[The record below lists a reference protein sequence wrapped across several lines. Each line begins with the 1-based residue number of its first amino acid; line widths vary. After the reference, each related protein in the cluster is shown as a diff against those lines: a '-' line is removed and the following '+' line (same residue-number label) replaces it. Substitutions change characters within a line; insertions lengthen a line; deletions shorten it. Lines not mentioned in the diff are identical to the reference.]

1 MDARLEKALADLR
14 EASRAL
20 GIAAENCKAA
30 ADGIL
35 AAFDGRVFIPIAGEA
50 EPEVQPQPVHEVEV
64 QPQPEHAVEVQP
76 APQEGAK
83 QRIHLHKRHAKWT
96 DKETAFLAICRKAG
110 LSYADM
116 KERLEAQFG
125 FSVSTQS
132 IRHRIAIMEG
142 RE

>member
-50 EPEVQPQPVHEVEV
+50 PEA
-64 QPQPEHAVEVQP
+64 QPEHEVEVQP

-83 QRIHLHKRHAKWT
+83 QRIYLHKRHAKWT
-96 DKETAFLAICRKAG
+96 DKETAFLALCRKAG

>member
-50 EPEVQPQPVHEVEV
+50 LEA
-64 QPQPEHAVEVQP
+64 QPEEQHAVEVQP

-83 QRIHLHKRHAKWT
+83 QRIYLHKRHPVWT
-96 DKETAFLAICRKAG
+96 EKEMAFLALCRKAG
-110 LSYADM
+110 CSYADM

>member
-35 AAFDGRVFIPIAGEA
+35 ATFDGRVFIPIAGEA
-50 EPEVQPQPVHEVEV
+50 EPEVQH
-64 QPQPEHAVEVQP
+64 QPEHAVEVQP
-76 APQEGAK
+76 ALQEGAK
-83 QRIHLHKRHAKWT
+83 QRIYLHKRHAKWT
-96 DKETAFLAICRKAG
+96 DKETAFLALCRKAG
-110 LSYADM
+110 CSYADM

>member
-1 MDARLEKALADLR
+1 MDSRLEKALADLR

-50 EPEVQPQPVHEVEV
+50 EPEVQT
-64 QPQPEHAVEVQP
+64 QPEHAVEVQP

-83 QRIHLHKRHAKWT
+83 QRIYLYKRHPVWT
-96 DKETAFLAICRKAG
+96 EKEMAFLALCRKAG

-125 FSVSTQS
+125 FSVSTKS
-132 IRHRIAIMEG
+132 IQHRIAIMEG

>member
-50 EPEVQPQPVHEVEV
+50 EPEVQH
-64 QPQPEHAVEVQP
+64 QPEHAVEVQP

-83 QRIHLHKRHAKWT
+83 QRIYLHKRHAKWT
-96 DKETAFLAICRKAG
+96 DKETAFLALCRKAG

>member
-35 AAFDGRVFIPIAGEA
+35 AAFDGRVFIPIAREA
-50 EPEVQPQPVHEVEV
+50 EPEV

-83 QRIHLHKRHAKWT
+83 QRIYLHKRHPVWT
-96 DKETAFLAICRKAG
+96 EKEMAFLALCRKAG

>member
-1 MDARLEKALADLR
+1 MDARLEKALSDLR

-50 EPEVQPQPVHEVEV
+50 EPEVQH
-64 QPQPEHAVEVQP
+64 QPEHAVEVQP

-83 QRIHLHKRHAKWT
+83 QRIYLHKRHAKWT
-96 DKETAFLAICRKAG
+96 DKETAFLALCRKAG
-110 LSYADM
+110 CSYADM

>member
-50 EPEVQPQPVHEVEV
+50 EPEVK
-64 QPQPEHAVEVQP
+64 PQPEHIITEAP

-83 QRIHLHKRHAKWT
+83 KRIYLHKRHAKWT
-96 DKETAFLAICRKAG
+96 DKETAFLALCRKAG
-110 LSYADM
+110 CSYADM

>member
-50 EPEVQPQPVHEVEV
+50 TEA
-64 QPQPEHAVEVQP
+64 QPEEQHAVEVQP

-83 QRIHLHKRHAKWT
+83 QRIYLHKRHPVWT
-96 DKETAFLAICRKAG
+96 EKEMGFLALCRKAG

>member
-50 EPEVQPQPVHEVEV
+50 PEA
-64 QPQPEHAVEVQP
+64 QPEHAVEVQP

-83 QRIHLHKRHAKWT
+83 QRIYLHKRHAKWT
-96 DKETAFLAICRKAG
+96 DKETAFLALCRKAG

>member
-14 EASRAL
+14 EASRSL

-50 EPEVQPQPVHEVEV
+50 EPEVQPQP
-64 QPQPEHAVEVQP
+64 EHVITEAP

-83 QRIHLHKRHAKWT
+83 QRIYLHKRHATWT
-96 DKETAFLAICRKAG
+96 EKEMGFLALCRKAG

>member
-50 EPEVQPQPVHEVEV
+50 EPEVQPQL
-64 QPQPEHAVEVQP
+64 EHAVEVQP

-83 QRIHLHKRHAKWT
+83 QRIYLHKRHAKWT
-96 DKETAFLAICRKAG
+96 DKETAFLALCRKAG

>member
-50 EPEVQPQPVHEVEV
+50 EPEVQHQPEHEVEV
-64 QPQPEHAVEVQP
+64 QS

-83 QRIHLHKRHAKWT
+83 QRIYLHKRHAKWT
-96 DKETAFLAICRKAG
+96 DKETAFLALCRKAG

>member
-50 EPEVQPQPVHEVEV
+50 PEA
-64 QPQPEHAVEVQP
+64 QPEHAVEVQP

-83 QRIHLHKRHAKWT
+83 QRIYLHKRHATWT
-96 DKETAFLAICRKAG
+96 EKEMGFLALCRKAG

>member
-50 EPEVQPQPVHEVEV
+50 EPEVQPQPEHE
-64 QPQPEHAVEVQP
+64 VEVQP

-83 QRIHLHKRHAKWT
+83 QRIYLHKRHAKWT

>member
-50 EPEVQPQPVHEVEV
+50 EPEA
-64 QPQPEHAVEVQP
+64 QPQPEHIITEAP

-83 QRIHLHKRHAKWT
+83 KRIHLHTRHAKWT
-96 DKETAFLAICRKAG
+96 DKETAFLALCRKAG
-110 LSYADM
+110 CNYADM

>member
-50 EPEVQPQPVHEVEV
+50 EPEVQP
-64 QPQPEHAVEVQP
+64 

-83 QRIHLHKRHAKWT
+83 QRIYLHKRHPVWT
-96 DKETAFLAICRKAG
+96 EKEMAFLALCRKAG

>member
-50 EPEVQPQPVHEVEV
+50 PEA
-64 QPQPEHAVEVQP
+64 QPEEQHAVEVQP

-83 QRIHLHKRHAKWT
+83 QRIYLHKRHATWT
-96 DKETAFLAICRKAG
+96 EKEMGFLSICRKAG